1 MKIQRIQ
8 KKRPLE
14 KNRIHRLIKGTRLEV
29 KKQRKKKSIRN
40 TDPMAYMDVQP
51 VEFDPFDIRGR
62 STLKVLDSLQYFSNR
77 KDTAIHACNSW
88 SAASTTAG
96 P

>member
-1 MKIQRIQ
+1 MKIKRIQ
-8 KKRPLE
+8 KRQPLE
-14 KNRIHRLIKGTRLEV
+14 KNRLHRLIKGTRLEV
-29 KKQRKKKSIRN
+29 KKQRKKKHVRN
-40 TDPMAYMDVQP
+40 SDPMAYMDIQP

-62 STLKVLDSLQYFSNR
+62 STLKVLDGLQSFSNR

-96 P
+96 S